1 MEEPDEKNLDYQNC
15 VFFHLHSAPQ
25 KNGFSHFTWVQL
37 LLGATHPMSQGI
49 RSKQY
54 HSCIHSCKDSFYK
67 NQGSNEKWIHWDKR
81 KIQCHKGGRI
91 SMSTWGSVPPSCRDV
106 YFNYISCRMN
116 ISSLWLGPN
125 IHPHSILEGLGNL
138 PRRDIFTY
146 VLLMHHII
154 LYLLLSKKD
163 PIEATLI
170 YDSLLRFQFRV
181 RHDRLKCKSVFW
193 KGGFLIIPR

>member
-1 MEEPDEKNLDYQNC
+1 MNTLRQKEYTMPQRWKDQYEHLGLSATVLQGCIFQLYFLSDEHIKSLTWSKYTP
-15 VFFHLHSAPQ
+15 PQ
-25 KNGFSHFTWVQL
+25 Y
-37 LLGATHPMSQGI
+37 P
-49 RSKQY
+49 R
-54 HSCIHSCKDSFYK
+54 
-67 NQGSNEKWIHWDKR
+67 R
-81 KIQCHKGGRI
+81 
-91 SMSTWGSVPPSCRDV
+91 
-106 YFNYISCRMN
+106 
-116 ISSLWLGPN
+116 
-125 IHPHSILEGLGNL
+125 

-181 RHDRLKCKSVFW
+181 RHDRLKCKSVFG